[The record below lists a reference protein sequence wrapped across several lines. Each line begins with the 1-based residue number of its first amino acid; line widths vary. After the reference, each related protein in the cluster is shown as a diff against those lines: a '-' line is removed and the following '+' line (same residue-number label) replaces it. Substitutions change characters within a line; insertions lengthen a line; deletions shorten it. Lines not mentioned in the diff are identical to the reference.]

1 MDKISKALKKFTPK
15 ERIWVKFVLGNI
27 QSNNFQGLDIKKL
40 KGWDD
45 IFRVRKGDIRI
56 IYKLDSIKKI
66 HILTI
71 GRRKENTYKKGT

>member
-56 IYKLDSIKKI
+56 IYKLDSIKRFTF
-66 HILTI
+66 LP
-71 GRRKENTYKKGT
+71 